1 MECGELFVM
10 ICGVLW
16 MQACPAGSWDFLQVV
31 SVVFMWLSLFQKKK
45 SSVAIAIAI
54 CMAGQCLMYEEEQG
68 VKMKSNLSFY
78 RFNCILQCI
87 LRSGNWNHLAR

>member
-31 SVVFMWLSLFQKKK
+31 SVFFMWLSLFQKKK
-45 SSVAIAIAI
+45 TSVASYCYLYGRA
-54 CMAGQCLMYEEEQG
+54 M
-68 VKMKSNLSFY
+68 
-78 RFNCILQCI
+78 FNV
-87 LRSGNWNHLAR
+87 